1 MVDKEKLSVGK
12 VMLDKL
18 NEILGYSKNNERK
31 LIVLNNQNREL
42 YQMLQGMY
50 KMNIKSQIPYMTPKQ
65 LVSLMHRGWTVEELS
80 ALSGYSIE
88 EVKKKITGYKN
99 V

>member
-1 MVDKEKLSVGK
+1 MVDKEKLSVGQAI
-12 VMLDKL
+12 MNKL
-18 NEILGYSKNNERK
+18 SEILSYSQNNEKK
-31 LIVLNNQNREL
+31 LIVLNKQNHDL
-42 YQMLQGMY
+42 AQMIQGMY

>member
-88 EVKKKITGYKN
+88 EVKKKIEGYKN

>member
-50 KMNIKSQIPYMTPKQ
+50 KMNIKSQVPYMTPKQ

-80 ALSGYSIE
+80 ALSGYAIE
-88 EVKKKITGYKN
+88 DVKKKIAGYKN

>member
-1 MVDKEKLSVGK
+1 MVDKEKLSVGQAI
-12 VMLDKL
+12 MNKL
-18 NEILGYSKNNERK
+18 SEILSYSQNNEKK
-31 LIVLNNQNREL
+31 LIVLNKQNHDL
-42 YQMLQGMY
+42 AQMIQGMY
-50 KMNIKSQIPYMTPKQ
+50 RMNIKSQIPYMTPKQ
-65 LVSLMHRGWTVEELS
+65 LVSLMHRGWSIEELS

>member
-80 ALSGYSIE
+80 ALSGYSVE

>member
-65 LVSLMHRGWTVEELS
+65 LVSLMHRGWSIEELS

>member
-1 MVDKEKLSVGK
+1 MVDKEKLSVGQA
-12 VMLDKL
+12 MMNKL